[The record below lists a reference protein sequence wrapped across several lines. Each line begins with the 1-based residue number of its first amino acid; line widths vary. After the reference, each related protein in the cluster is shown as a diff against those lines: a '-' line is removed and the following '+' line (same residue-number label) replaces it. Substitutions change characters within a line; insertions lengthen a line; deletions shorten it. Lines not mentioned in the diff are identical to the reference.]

1 MNLIWLIVMEWKLFI
16 SCSMVHNASSAS
28 LAEVSYF
35 VVEIGSLEQTELQD
49 AATQLWLSTFGF
61 VIYPTRLERSG
72 LETDQLRLCM
82 LMAWKEGE
90 SKLDSIVKYLYQG
103 GGLWRYVELPL
114 ASTHFLAKGWNCIQQ
129 QQRVLFINDL
139 VVFYLSHM

>member
-90 SKLDSIVKYLYQG
+90 SKLDSIVKYLYCARVVDCG
-103 GGLWRYVELPL
+103 DM
-114 ASTHFLAKGWNCIQQ
+114 WNC
-129 QQRVLFINDL
+129 
-139 VVFYLSHM
+139 H